1 MMAPGQEKAA
11 QAPGGPRQRYFIE
24 GNRPLWDSLHD
35 RCRANQD
42 QVKAMM
48 GRALQRWLDSHGL
61 LAIAGAVLG
70 IALILSILMVGGS
83 YLWVTP

>member
-1 MMAPGQEKAA
+1 MMAPEQGRRRRRGTGRVNGISLRRIGRYGIAA
-11 QAPGGPRQRYFIE
+11 RGVRR
-24 GNRPLWDSLHD
+24 D
-35 RCRANQD
+35 QD

-70 IALILSILMVGGS
+70 IALALSVTMVAVG
-83 YLWVTP
+83 YLVAR

>member
-11 QAPGGPRQRYFIE
+11 QAPDGPSQRYFIE
-24 GNRPLWDSLHD
+24 GDRPLWDSLHNG
-35 RCRANQD
+35 CRANQE

-70 IALILSILMVGGS
+70 IALALSVTMVAVG
-83 YLWVTP
+83 YLVAR

>member
-11 QAPGGPRQRYFIE
+11 QASGGPHQRYFIE
-24 GNRPLWDSLHD
+24 GNRPLWNSLHAGSG
-35 RCRANQD
+35 ANQD

-70 IALILSILMVGGS
+70 IALALSVTMVMVG
-83 YLWVTP
+83 YLVAR